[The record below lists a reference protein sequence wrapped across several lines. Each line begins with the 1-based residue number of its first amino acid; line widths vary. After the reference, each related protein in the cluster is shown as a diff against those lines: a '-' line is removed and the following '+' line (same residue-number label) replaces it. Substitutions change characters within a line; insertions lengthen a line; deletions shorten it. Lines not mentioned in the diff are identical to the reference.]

1 MRYKNLM
8 MTWPNKR
15 KLTRWR
21 FKNTRL
27 CLRLTPTNL
36 KSWPERKSKS
46 YRINMTSKSRSLRT
60 YRGILIF
67 YKKVSITKTR
77 QIKSYL
83 QQIFYRPRKFKL
95 KMNRSQLSKFSKRSF
110 RISTINLRCCLR
122 I

>member
-8 MTWPNKR
+8 MTWSNKR

-27 CLRLTPTNL
+27 CSRPMPTNL
-36 KSWPERKSKS
+36 SNWPEKKSKS
-46 YRINMTSKSRSLRT
+46 YRISMTSKSRILRT
-60 YRGILIF
+60 YRRILIF
-67 YKKVSITKTR
+67 CKKVSIIKTR

-95 KMNRSQLSKFSKRSF
+95 KMNRSQLSKFSRRSF

>member
-8 MTWPNKR
+8 MTWSNKR

-27 CLRLTPTNL
+27 CSRPMPTNL
-36 KSWPERKSKS
+36 SNWPEKKSKS
-46 YRINMTSKSRSLRT
+46 YRISMTSKSRILRT
-60 YRGILIF
+60 YRRILIF
-67 YKKVSITKTR
+67 CKKVSIIKTR

-95 KMNRSQLSKFSKRSF
+95 KMNRSQLSKFSRRGF
-110 RISTINLRCCLR
+110 WISTKNLRFCLR